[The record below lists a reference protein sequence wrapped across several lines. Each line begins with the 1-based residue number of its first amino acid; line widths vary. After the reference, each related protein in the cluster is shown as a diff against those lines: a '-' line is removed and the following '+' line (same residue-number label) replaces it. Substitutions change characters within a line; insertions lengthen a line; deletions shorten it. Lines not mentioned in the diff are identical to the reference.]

1 VRPKDWQFNAWPM
14 SHRQTIRIIILAL
27 FAVIAGTWIAVKQ
40 TTDQLRRSLH

>member
-1 VRPKDWQFNAWPM
+1 M

-27 FAVIAGTWIAVKQ
+27 FAVIAGTWITVKQ